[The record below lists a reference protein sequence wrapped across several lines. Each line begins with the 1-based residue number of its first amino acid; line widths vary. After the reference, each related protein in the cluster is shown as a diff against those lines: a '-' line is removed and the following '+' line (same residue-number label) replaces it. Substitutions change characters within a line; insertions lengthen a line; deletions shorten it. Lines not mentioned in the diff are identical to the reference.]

1 MKTSILITLIICTC
15 NIQSSLAQIFP
26 AKFNYQVSIRD
37 ANGDPISD
45 RPVSFRISIL
55 ENPNAPSSFSYR
67 EEHKNKQ
74 TKFGTSS
81 LVIGDGINKNT
92 TIEMLPFQTK
102 SYHLR
107 VEIDENNGTQYK
119 DLITTQLI
127 SVPYAMVASQ
137 LGQNNATTGQVLKWN
152 GVKWTPGA
160 DSTSSN
166 SGASDLKGDV
176 TGTPANNKVEK
187 IHNRKIAST
196 PPTNGQI
203 LKWNS
208 VLGQWSYSIDSIG
221 YWNLINNNLLNSNTN
236 GSVYVGL
243 ANAPS
248 STAALG
254 VKNILRV
261 YNSNGDRIITLRPD
275 NSDYGGLYVESPNNI
290 TNQSNFVGFD
300 KNNIRPLMGVANG
313 NTIYGGIRFTD
324 NDMKTEVY
332 ASVKNFIQ
340 PHPNNS
346 DKLISY
352 ACIEGPEA
360 AAYER
365 GTVKMINGKAE
376 VKFSDHF
383 GLLINPNTMTVIVT
397 PLSKNSKG
405 LAVTSKSINGL
416 VIEELNNGSGIYEID
431 WEVKAVRKG
440 YEDFQVIRDKKEYSI
455 SNSFEN

>member
-1 MKTSILITLIICTC
+1 LK
-15 NIQSSLAQIFP
+15 IQNTP
-26 AKFNYQVSIRD
+26 NNYVYI
-37 ANGDPISD
+37 
-45 RPVSFRISIL
+45 
-55 ENPNAPSSFSYR
+55 
-67 EEHKNKQ
+67 EEHKNDS
-74 TKFGTSS
+74 TKFGIAS

-107 VEIDENNGTQYK
+107 VEIDEHNGTQYK

-152 GVKWTPGA
+152 GSKWTP
-160 DSTSSN
+160 DTDLTSANPSN
-166 SGASDLKGDV
+166 LGGDV
-176 TGTPANNKVEK
+176 TGSPINNRVEKIQNRNVATTAPTNGQVLKWNGSNWIPDTDLTSGSPSNLVGDVTGSPTNNKVEK
-187 IHNRKIAST
+187 IQNRNVATTVPSNGQVLKWLNNQWTPSNENQTSGTWTESSNYQFNTNLGSVLIGTST
-196 PPTNGQI
+196 YPSYNPKFLVKGNSSFLNDNNFRIFNIFSQNNNGQI
-203 LKWNS
+203 NVNS
-208 VLGQWSYSIDSIG
+208 SSSNEYSIIGFFNNTNRPVIGIANVSSGNLSIG
-221 YWNLINNNLLNSNTN
+221 MMQDAQN
-236 GSVYVGL
+236 
-243 ANAPS
+243 
-248 STAALG
+248 
-254 VKNILRV
+254 
-261 YNSNGDRIITLRPD
+261 
-275 NSDYGGLYVESPNNI
+275 
-290 TNQSNFVGFD
+290 
-300 KNNIRPLMGVANG
+300 
-313 NTIYGGIRFTD
+313 RFTVTA
-324 NDMKTEVY
+324 NIK
-332 ASVKNFIQ
+332 SFIMS
-340 PHPNNS
+340 HPNFS
-346 DKLISY
+346 DKFITY

-383 GLLINPNTMTVIVT
+383 GLVINPNTMTVIVT